1 MPGVAPAFFY
11 LFGKKL
17 FNQKTCKN
25 YIGRLYITRRWFI
38 TITNGS
44 TMKSFR
50 LGSLLESGEEEFG
63 GVKIITKGEIKG
75 EVGFSWSPNRVNHMK
90 LFSADNKADWWLC
103 RLALSGKMMATR
115 SSIIPLVRD
124 DHEIIVAIK
133 SMSVVWYSTYDW
145 MLFGNRSV
153 GTNGA
158 AHDMATLPFQSP
170 QGYLDQWG
178 IKIPAGEMVNLNTIK
193 TIAEDRMSWGR
204 VDKIPA

>member
-1 MPGVAPAFFY
+1 
-11 LFGKKL
+11 
-17 FNQKTCKN
+17 
-25 YIGRLYITRRWFI
+25 
-38 TITNGS
+38 
-44 TMKSFR
+44 MKPFR

-63 GVKIITKGEIKG
+63 GVKIITKGDVKSG
-75 EVGFSWSPNRVNHMK
+75 VGFSWSPNRVNHLK
-90 LFSADNKADWWLC
+90 LFPGDNKPDWWLC

-115 SSIIPLVRD
+115 SSIIPLVKD

-133 SMSVVWYSTYDW
+133 SMSAVWYSTYDW

-158 AHDMATLPFQSP
+158 TNDMTTIPFQSP

-178 IKIPAGEMVNLNTIK
+178 IKIPTGEMINLNTIK
-193 TIAEDRMSWGR
+193 TIAEERMSWGR